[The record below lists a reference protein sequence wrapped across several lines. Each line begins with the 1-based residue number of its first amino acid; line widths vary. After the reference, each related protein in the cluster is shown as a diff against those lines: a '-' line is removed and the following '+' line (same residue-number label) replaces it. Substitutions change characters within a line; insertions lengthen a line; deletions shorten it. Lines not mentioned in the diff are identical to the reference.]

1 MSNSAFKGGISQV
14 EIGTDNSVVG
24 EGSSV
29 VVDINRDVLA
39 VDFSED
45 MFRNSMSG
53 VVAVANVSGWDGEL
67 GGVQGTEWVT
77 ISFNAKQYVDGEEK
91 PYSITQRF
99 KVYKVTERADETNQL
114 TVYVFH
120 FTTYQFLID
129 SLKFED
135 HLSNRHIGPIS
146 TQSGQNTGSLTN
158 QDYGLV
164 NKIFD
169 VAGFELDVG
178 VQDEDPIDIEPTGN
192 WINYVPGYLDDTKH
206 TRR

>member
-146 TQSGQNTGSLTN
+146 TQSGQNTGSLT
-158 QDYGLV
+158 
-164 NKIFD
+164 
-169 VAGFELDVG
+169 
-178 VQDEDPIDIEPTGN
+178 
-192 WINYVPGYLDDTKH
+192 
-206 TRR
+206 